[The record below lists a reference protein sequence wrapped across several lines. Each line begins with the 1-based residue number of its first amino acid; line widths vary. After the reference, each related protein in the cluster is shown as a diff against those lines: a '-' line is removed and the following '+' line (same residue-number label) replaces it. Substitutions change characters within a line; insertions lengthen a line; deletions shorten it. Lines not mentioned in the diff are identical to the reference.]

1 MIIKLHNICVTGKND
16 NHDGS
21 FRLQI
26 YYFLCILISI
36 LFFSAYPLVSLPLI
50 ALSSPFVN
58 NYARWTMSLLMI
70 FYFILLYSSIT
81 PFSDI
86 AEYM

>member
-81 PFSDI
+81 PFS
-86 AEYM
+86 